1 MKRKRNVNVQVLPIV
16 KEERISVSKE
26 VAKYLLDV
34 SKLIIGGAVI
44 TTALDLTSDKISLIV
59 IAGIITL
66 IFVFSGLIILIYK
79 K

>member
-1 MKRKRNVNVQVLPIV
+1 MNVQVLPIV